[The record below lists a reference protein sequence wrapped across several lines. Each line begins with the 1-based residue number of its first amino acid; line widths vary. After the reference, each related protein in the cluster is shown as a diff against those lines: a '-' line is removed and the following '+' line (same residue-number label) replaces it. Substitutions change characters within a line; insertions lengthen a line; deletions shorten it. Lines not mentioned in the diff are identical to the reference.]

1 MSNGNEKAA
10 MMTQMSM
17 RHSFH
22 VDAFASFAYSPEK
35 NDYFIVAVV
44 VNILLLVF
52 PCRQCYKMEG
62 MGEWH
67 RLRPG
72 GSKGSK
78 VELVIGVRRSGAPVI
93 PEILLR
99 LRDFS

>member
-1 MSNGNEKAA
+1 MNQ
-10 MMTQMSM
+10 TSM
-17 RHSFH
+17 RLPLRVNAFVSFM
-22 VDAFASFAYSPEK
+22 FPRQNK
-35 NDYFIVAVV
+35 NILYFIVAIVV
-44 VNILLLVF
+44 DILLF
-52 PCRQCYKMEG
+52 PRQLCYKMEG

-78 VELVIGVRRSGAPVI
+78 VELVMGVRRRGAPVI
-93 PEILLR
+93 PEMLLR

>member
-1 MSNGNEKAA
+1 
-10 MMTQMSM
+10 M
-17 RHSFH
+17 RQSLY
-22 VDAFASFAYSPEK
+22 VDACVSFSCSPQK
-35 NDYFIVAVV
+35 QKQKQKRYYIVAVV
-44 VNILLLVF
+44 VDILLF
-52 PCRQCYKMEG
+52 PCWLCYKIEG

-78 VELVIGVRRSGAPVI
+78 VELVMGVRRSGAPVI
-93 PEILLR
+93 PEMLLR